1 MNLISFKI
9 VVLFDFYR
17 KYHNFEKNKICT
29 TGFWKWMDFSTGKF
43 KFLGKNSM
51 KLLTIQKSSFYY
63 IWRWKWP
70 SRDSIHLIIMI
81 QTAWVCL
88 WSILFILHEFY
99 KGMPITLIQPLF
111 FIEITYSKRASVWYN
126 ALTFPKWHFF
136 TKIVL
141 TYCEKKKSSSDWEK
155 LLKLQNFWAH

>member
-1 MNLISFKI
+1 MRNTSRNKWTKAFCYQKLIWRFTVWANCSI
-9 VVLFDFYR
+9 DL
-17 KYHNFEKNKICT
+17 KICT
-29 TGFWKWMDFSTGKF
+29 VFFGTQSETV
-43 KFLGKNSM
+43 
-51 KLLTIQKSSFYY
+51 

-99 KGMPITLIQPLF
+99 KEIPITPIQHLF
-111 FIEITYSKRASVWYN
+111 FIEITYSKQKRASVWYN

-141 TYCEKKKSSSDWEK
+141 TYCEKK
-155 LLKLQNFWAH
+155 FF

>member
-99 KGMPITLIQPLF
+99 KEIPITLIQPLF

-141 TYCEKKKSSSDWEK
+141 TYCEKK
-155 LLKLQNFWAH
+155 FF